1 MKSRSHKFPGE
12 LLLQRVTILLL
23 CVAVFTTALGCGNS
37 ANLNKNKDFLALK
50 YRVDRME
57 GAVEPPEGTPVQ
69 PPAPTETVM
78 TSPPRPALTQAPALT
93 RGRENQ
99 YYQQA
104 MDLYKQGYYNRAA
117 AMFAALAEQAP
128 SNPLAPNA
136 LYWLG
141 ECFYS
146 QAMYREAMS
155 EFGRVVQDY
164 PNSTKAPDAMLKIA
178 YSLSMLK
185 DGPAAM
191 AVLRELLA
199 RYPKSE
205 AAEAVRSGKMVF

>member
-1 MKSRSHKFPGE
+1 MP
-12 LLLQRVTILLL
+12 VI
-23 CVAVFTTALGCGNS
+23 GCTNS
-37 ANLNKNKDFLALK
+37 SNLNKNKDFLALK

-57 GAVEPPEGTPVQ
+57 GDGKPADGSPGEQTGT
-69 PPAPTETVM
+69 TETVF
-78 TSPPRPALTQAPALT
+78 TPPPRPALPQAPPMT
-93 RGRENQ
+93 PGQENK

-104 MDLYKQGYYNRAA
+104 MDLYKQGYYDRAA
-117 AMFAALAEQAP
+117 AMFAWLAGQAP
-128 SNPLAPNA
+128 TNALAPNA

-146 QAMYREAMS
+146 QTLYREAMS
-155 EFGRVVQDY
+155 EFGRVVQEY
-164 PNSTKAPDAMLKIA
+164 PKSAKAPDAMLKIA

-199 RYPKSE
+199 RYPDSPAGKS
-205 AAEAVRSGKMVF
+205 VRSGKTVF